1 MHEDVC
7 IAEVREK
14 TGLTGT
20 DAHRAVHGVLHALAN
35 RLPDGWVHHLAAE
48 LPPTLA
54 EPLWSYQHLY
64 DQEVH
69 LDFLADVAA
78 RSQVPLADAERLAR
92 AVFATVASMC
102 DPSLLRRVY
111 QPLTSDVLA
120 LTESAGSDSSLL
132 LV

>member
-1 MHEDVC
+1 MYEDVF
-7 IAEVREK
+7 ITEVREK
-14 TGLTGT
+14 TGLATAEET
-20 DAHRAVHGVLHALAN
+20 RRALRGVLHALAN

-78 RSQVPLADAERLAR
+78 RAAVPPALAERLAR
-92 AVFATVASMC
+92 AVFAAVASAC
-102 DPSLLRRVY
+102 DPALLRRVY
-111 QPLTSDVLA
+111 APLTSDILA
-120 LTESAGSDSSLL
+120 LTESDRSLL
-132 LV
+132 PV

>member
-1 MHEDVC
+1 MYEDVF
-7 IAEVREK
+7 IAEVRDK
-14 TGLTGT
+14 TGIA
-20 DAHRAVHGVLHALAN
+20 DPERARRALRGVLHALAT
-35 RLPDGWVHHLAAE
+35 RLPDGWVHQLAAE

-78 RSQVPLADAERLAR
+78 RAAVPPEDAERLAR
-92 AVFATVASMC
+92 AVFAAVASAC
-102 DPSLLRRVY
+102 DPALLRRVY

-120 LTESAGSDSSLL
+120 LTESDSSLL
-132 LV
+132 PV

>member
-1 MHEDVC
+1 MYEDVF

-14 TGLTGT
+14 TGLT
-20 DAHRAVHGVLHALAN
+20 DPEQIRRAIRGVLHALAN

-54 EPLWSYQHLY
+54 EPLWSFQHLY

-78 RSQVPLADAERLAR
+78 RAAVPPAAAERLAR
-92 AVFATVASMC
+92 AVFATVASAC
-102 DPSLLRRVY
+102 DPALLRRIY
-111 QPLTSDVLA
+111 QPLTSDILA
-120 LTESAGSDSSLL
+120 LTESDSSLL
-132 LV
+132 PV

>member
-1 MHEDVC
+1 MYEDVF

-14 TGLTGT
+14 AGLA
-20 DAHRAVHGVLHALAN
+20 DDREARQAVRGVLHALAN

-54 EPLWSYQHLY
+54 EPLWSFQHLY

-78 RSQVPLADAERLAR
+78 RAEVSPDDAARVAR
-92 AVFATVASMC
+92 AVFATVASAC
-102 DPSLLRRVY
+102 DPALLRRIY
-111 QPLTSDVLA
+111 QPLTSDILA
-120 LTESAGSDSSLL
+120 LTEPAGALL
-132 LV
+132 PV